1 MSTKSLKI
9 IIAVLAVL
17 LVAGVAAYAATS
29 YGSREDPLITKSY
42 LDQVVKPQLEGDLQ
56 QRLDAAAAEMLTS
69 APGEFVQVE
78 LQKGQTLRCG
88 VGSQILPVKGS
99 MTAAGALSD
108 TTAGSAVAAGGTLE
122 ANHLYLATEAGGV
135 LAGAAATVLV
145 SGTYLVD

>member
-17 LVAGVAAYAATS
+17 LVAGVAAYAAAN

-42 LDQVVKPQLEGDLQ
+42 LDEVVKPQLESDLQ
-56 QRLDAAAAEMLTS
+56 QRLDAAAAEMLAS
-69 APGEFVQVE
+69 APGEFAQVE
-78 LQKGQTLRCG
+78 LLKGETLRCG
-88 VGSQILPVKGS
+88 VGSQLLPVKGS

-108 TTAGSAVAAGGTLE
+108 TTSGSAVNSGGVLE

-135 LAGAAATVLV
+135 RAGSTATVLV
-145 SGTYLVD
+145 SGTYLVE